1 MPRRGVYGLT
11 LIEIITVVA
20 IMLLLAS
27 IAYPTFVASISYAH
41 RVSCA
46 SNLEAI
52 AQSVEMQRQE
62 DKSYPGM
69 PGFVGPGGIPL
80 GGVTGMSQGDKNA
93 ATAEYNWCHI
103 DSYPKL
109 FPENLWSTPDA
120 QRANGLLRD
129 ATASSYDDG
138 YNYYGY
144 VATTEGQPFPVTTL
158 QAAQYFFGDPRGLEK
173 TLDSYIYD
181 RFYNYRISVKGEP
194 PSIASTNARK
204 ATDIYLG
211 WDLGLISTS
220 SIMRAGTSTTI
231 IRPHGLLQGLW
242 NTWAP
247 QSTIVT
253 FCPHHIDSEGKGLI
267 PAVLL
272 NGAAAFYTPVQ
283 PMIADNAKM
292 AWSSSVERK
301 VDPGIDQNSIPPNW
315 QLPTIPIDWRLNK
328 IPLTPDPATGS
339 LLGDS
344 PYKATLKSMPVVQAI
359 ARRIVATDLS
369 TANPWYDTSIPVQAH
384 DVIMVVAHAKWHGA
398 GFNPSADAA
407 YSNLMNPQ
415 AQVWFTADGDPV
427 EAASAGGSASNLL
440 PGHPSGRLLGS
451 IAGGGTVFPLGC
463 RGSYIVPIGVTG
475 NLLLTMN
482 DAAGSIGNIAGW
494 CELRVAVFRP

>member
-52 AQSVEMQRQE
+52 AQAVEMQRQE

-80 GGVTGMSQGDKNA
+80 GGVSGLSQGEKNA
-93 ATAEYNWCHI
+93 ATAEFNWCHN
-103 DSYPKL
+103 DPYPKL
-109 FPENLWSTPDA
+109 FPEDLWSAPDV

-144 VATTEGQPFPVTTL
+144 VATTEGLPFPVTTL
-158 QAAQYFFGDPRGLEK
+158 QAARYFFGDPRKVDTGL
-173 TLDSYIYD
+173 
-181 RFYNYRISVKGEP
+181 
-194 PSIASTNARK
+194 
-204 ATDIYLG
+204 ATDPG
-211 WDLGLISTS
+211 WDLGLIDTGAVT
-220 SIMRAGTSTTI
+220 RAGTSTTFA
-231 IRPHGLLQGLW
+231 RPHGLLQGLW

-253 FCPHHIDSEGKGLI
+253 FCPHHIDSKGKGLI

-283 PMIADNAKM
+283 PMIATNAKM
-292 AWSSSVERK
+292 AWSGTVSRR
-301 VDPGIDQNSIPPNW
+301 DGAGGQIA
-315 QLPTIPIDWRLNK
+315 PIDWRLNK
-328 IPLTPDPATGS
+328 APLSVPPTPGNVYGDAPGNAT
-339 LLGDS
+339 
-344 PYKATLKSMPVVQAI
+344 AQNMPVVQVI
-359 ARRIVATDLS
+359 QRRIVAADLS
-369 TANPWYDTSIPVQAH
+369 TASPWYDTSIPIQPH
-384 DVIMVVAHAKWHGA
+384 DVIMVVAHAKWHVA
-398 GFNPSADAA
+398 SFNPASNPA
-407 YSNLMNPQ
+407 YSTLMSPESQ
-415 AQVWFTADGDPV
+415 IWFTADGDPC
-427 EAASAGGSASNLL
+427 EAATAGGGSASNLL
-440 PGHPSGRLLGS
+440 PRNPAGRLVGS
-451 IAGGGTVFPLGC
+451 IAGSGTVFPLGS
-463 RGSYIVPIGVTG
+463 RGSYIVPNGVTG
-475 NLLLTMN
+475 NLLLTVN
-482 DAAGSIGNIAGW
+482 DIAGNIGNVIGW
-494 CELRVAVFRP
+494 CDVKIAVFRPFPL